1 MYSAPSKKTSKNTQ
15 GENNMN
21 NLKNAKIE
29 APSVEVSPKQK
40 ITTKSI
46 ALIALMTAVTC
57 VLAPLSLPI
66 GPVPIS
72 LTNLAIYFAL
82 YILGMKKGTISY
94 IVYLFIGLVGVPVFS
109 GFTGGPAKLI
119 GPTGGYLIGFVFM
132 AMIAGIFIDKFK
144 GKIFP
149 SMVGMILG
157 TLVCY
162 GFGTAWLAYQGQ
174 MNFKAALLAGV
185 IPFIPGDLIKM
196 VLAAIFGP
204 QIIKRLR
211 RSELN

>member
-29 APSVEVSPKQK
+29 APSVEASPKQK

-72 LTNLAIYFAL
+72 LTNLAIYLAL

-144 GKIFP
+144 GKMVP

>member
-1 MYSAPSKKTSKNTQ
+1 LFHIHNVLSEKTSKNTQ

-29 APSVEVSPKQK
+29 APAMEASPKQK

-144 GKIFP
+144 GKMFP

-162 GFGTAWLAYQGQ
+162 GFGTA
-174 MNFKAALLAGV
+174 
-185 IPFIPGDLIKM
+185 
-196 VLAAIFGP
+196 
-204 QIIKRLR
+204 
-211 RSELN
+211 

>member
-1 MYSAPSKKTSKNTQ
+1 
-15 GENNMN
+15 
-21 NLKNAKIE
+21 
-29 APSVEVSPKQK
+29 
-40 ITTKSI
+40 
-46 ALIALMTAVTC
+46 MTAVTC

-144 GKIFP
+144 GKMVP

-196 VLAAIFGP
+196 VLAAVFGP

>member
-72 LTNLAIYFAL
+72 LTNLAIYLAL

-144 GKIFP
+144 GKMVP

-196 VLAAIFGP
+196 VLAAVFGP

>member
-29 APSVEVSPKQK
+29 APSVEASPKQK

-144 GKIFP
+144 GKMVP

-196 VLAAIFGP
+196 VLAAVFGP